1 VSPVMQ
7 VIVQFMVATALSIMV
22 VLLIAISTKVFGAK
36 SGADRLQAID
46 TATTLLIGIIVLVA
60 AVQRSSLLID
70 VAIGV
75 AAMGFVGTLAIA
87 RYIAEGKL
95 F

>member
-1 VSPVMQ
+1 MSPVVQ
-7 VIVQFMVATALSIMV
+7 GIVQFMVATALSIMV
-22 VLLIAISTKVFGAK
+22 VLLIAISTKVFRAP